1 MTEAE
6 HALGELLGGIDRA
19 MWILTT
25 ADAGEQSGCLM
36 GFATQSSLD
45 PPRFLACVSRAN
57 HTFALAARAESALLL
72 GRLAVHAAPDEADL
86 TLARLFGEET
96 GDEIDKFA
104 RCEWHEGPEGQPVLD
119 ACPAWF
125 VGRVLDRID
134 LGDHVGLLLEPVAVE
149 GTPTDVL
156 SFARVK
162 HLDAAH

>member
-6 HALGELLGGIDRA
+6 DALDELLGGIDRA
-19 MWILTT
+19 MWILT
-25 ADAGEQSGCLM
+25 AAEGRERSGCLM

-57 HTFALAARAESALLL
+57 HTFALAARAEHV
-72 GRLAVHAAPDEADL
+72 AVHAAPDEADL

-96 GDEIDKFA
+96 GDAIDKFA
-104 RCEWHEGPEGQPVLD
+104 RCEWHEGPEGQSVLD

-156 SFARVK
+156 TFARAQD
-162 HLDAAH
+162 LDAAH